1 MSDFRQEEE
10 LAKSYD
16 AKLMGRLLTYAKP
29 YWKSLLLCISLL
41 AISVGLDLSREAIIK
56 EAIDKYLSPEGM
68 TAGQI
73 AAFAPEAKAGLIQL
87 AMILTGTLVSGV
99 LIMYGQAQ
107 LLNYTGQR
115 IIYTIRKQVF
125 GHLQRLHLKFFD
137 SNPAGRLVTRVTN
150 DTEALNEMY
159 TSVLVNLFRDVFMII
174 GVAILMFRYNVRL
187 AGISMVIVPV
197 VAYYSNRYMRRARD
211 ATRDVRTRLA
221 RINAFL
227 AEHING
233 MKVVQLFVRE
243 KKTYDEFKHE
253 NDGYFD
259 ASWAQLM
266 VFAVFRPILDFLA
279 NVAIAMLLWYG
290 GASVLGGTVS
300 FGVLYVFISL
310 SRRFFEPLMQLAE
323 KFNIMQTAMASSER
337 MFKLLDTEPAIVDA
351 SDARPIGRVT
361 GEVEFKN
368 VWFAYDNEEWVLRD
382 VSFKAEPGQTVA
394 FVGHTGA
401 GKSSIINLLSRFY
414 DVQKGEVL
422 IDGNNVKQ
430 LAQTDLRRNVGL
442 VAQDV
447 FLFTGDIKSNI
458 RLGNEQITDEQ
469 LIAAARAVEADRFIR
484 MLPNGYEETVVERG
498 ATLSAGQRQLI
509 SFARALA
516 FDPAILIL
524 DEATA
529 SIDSETEAVIQRALR
544 TLTRGRTTFIVA
556 HRLSTIQHA
565 DQIIVLH
572 KGKIRERGTHAELL
586 EKQGLYYKLWRLQFE
601 EQTEEAATGAP
612 AQPVSAPGV

>member
-1 MSDFRQEEE
+1 MNDFRQEEE
-10 LAKSYD
+10 LEKSYD
-16 AKLMGRLLTYAKP
+16 AKLMRRLLSYAKP
-29 YWKSLLLCISLL
+29 YWVSVLVCILLL
-41 AISVGLDLSREAIIK
+41 AASVGLELVRDVILKAATEA
-56 EAIDKYLSPEGM
+56 YLSPTADGGLALRLFGPDGNAGM
-68 TAGQI
+68 LKLAGI
-73 AAFAPEAKAGLIQL
+73 LAAALVAGF
-87 AMILTGTLVSGV
+87 VV
-99 LIMYGQAQ
+99 MYSQAQ
-107 LLNYTGQR
+107 LLQFTGQR
-115 IIYTIRKQVF
+115 IIYTIRKEVF
-125 GHLQRLHLKFFD
+125 GHLQKLHLKFFD

-174 GVAILMFRYNVRL
+174 GVTILMFYSDVKL
-187 AGISMVIVPV
+187 AAISMVTVPV
-197 VAYYSNRYMRRARD
+197 VAFLSNYYMRRARD
-211 ATRDVRTRLA
+211 ATREVRTRLA

-243 KKTYDEFKHE
+243 KKTYDEFQKE
-253 NDGYFD
+253 NVDYFS

-266 VFAVFRPILDFLA
+266 VFAIFRPILDFVA
-279 NVAIAMLLWYG
+279 NLAIALLLWYG
-290 GASVLGGTVS
+290 GISAITGEVSVGT
-300 FGVLYVFISL
+300 LLIFISL
-310 SRRFFEPLMQLAE
+310 IRKFFEPLMQLAE

-337 MFKLLDTEPAIVDA
+337 MFRLLDTPAAIVDA
-351 SDARPIGRVT
+351 ESPQPMGRVR
-361 GEVEFKN
+361 GAVEFNN
-368 VWFAYDNEEWVLRD
+368 VWFAYENEEWVLRD

-401 GKSSIINLLSRFY
+401 GKSSIINLLTRFY
-414 DVQKGEVL
+414 DVQKGEVR
-422 IDGNNVKQ
+422 IDGRNVKDV
-430 LAQTDLRRNVGL
+430 AQQDLRKNVGL

-458 RLGNEQITDEQ
+458 RLGNTEISDER
-469 LIAAARAVEADRFIR
+469 LIEAARAVEADRFIR
-484 MLPNGYEETVVERG
+484 ALPAGYDETVVERG

-544 TLTRGRTTFIVA
+544 TLTKGRTTFIVA

-586 EKQGLYYKLWRLQFE
+586 AQQGLYYKLWRLQFE
-601 EQTEEAATGAP
+601 EQSEAVGSPVP
-612 AQPVSAPGV
+612 AAGV